1 MTTNVK
7 KSDFIKIRDKWMNFI
22 KKYEWSTDGGY
33 HEMGNEGFDEYR
45 SLMVQTFKVL
55 NFVYQNEKIEKELIG
70 LFILMGQ
77 FGNGFDYEGNCAG
90 DEYYEIASDFNTCF
104 VSILYDATPFKF
116 TKSGKLIVKRSGM
129 KNLHINVETFDIP
142 SDYDDYFEFEDD

>member
-1 MTTNVK
+1 
-7 KSDFIKIRDKWMNFI
+7 
-22 KKYEWSTDGGY
+22 
-33 HEMGNEGFDEYR
+33 MGNEGFDEYR